1 MSFSEAVKR
10 DVKRRAHFQCCLCRS
25 LGVEVHHVVPQSE
38 GGPDV
43 EENAAPLCPSCH
55 ETYGANPEKRKFIR
69 EARELWYEICVS
81 RYGSDSSQLEAIK
94 SRLDSLA
101 TKEDIA
107 RIAVRSG
114 PIILGQPAVQ
124 GTKGSGSSYKF
135 DAQVF
140 VHPRIVQEL
149 LGWISDRGP
158 TVIAVD
164 VDLANN
170 SNRFYGKYL
179 TRLVEGSV
187 WVDWEGD
194 GGVAFGYSQIAVSP
208 SGVHM
213 VNCYDPWRRNRAILL
228 CCLAGL

>member
-38 GGPDV
+38 DGPDV

-69 EARELWYEICVS
+69 EARELWYEIGVS

-124 GTKGSGSSYKF
+124 
-135 DAQVF
+135 V
-140 VHPRIVQEL
+140 RIPLIV
-149 LGWISDRGP
+149 
-158 TVIAVD
+158 
-164 VDLANN
+164 N
-170 SNRFYGKYL
+170 
-179 TRLVEGSV
+179 
-187 WVDWEGD
+187 
-194 GGVAFGYSQIAVSP
+194 AVSTR
-208 SGVHM
+208 S
-213 VNCYDPWRRNRAILL
+213 
-228 CCLAGL
+228 